1 MFSWMHANHDSDA
14 RRDGMP
20 SDEAEL
26 DALVD
31 DELDDDRRRAF
42 LQRMEREPAGWR
54 RVALRFL
61 QRQVERRV
69 VRDLM
74 GATQP
79 RTTQEPRKTEPGI
92 VRWYPALRI
101 AAMALL
107 VVGLVEL
114 LVPHRGKPV
123 MQTPGQTA
131 QKALVPVNT
140 VADHTQRRQLQI
152 LPGSPSQYLGAN
164 APGGM
169 IGNYGNNIRRAASRV
184 LLVPG
189 GGNRVVAYPV
199 QNLNSK
205 GQPIY

>member
-1 MFSWMHANHDSDA
+1 MFSWMHANHDSDG

-31 DELDDDRRRAF
+31 DELDDDRRRVF
-42 LQRMEREPAGWR
+42 LQKMDREPAGWR

-79 RTTQEPRKTEPGI
+79 RVKPESRNSDSGI
-92 VRWYPALRI
+92 VRFYPALRI

-114 LVPHRGKPV
+114 LTPHKHGPV
-123 MQTPGQTA
+123 MRPPGQR
-131 QKALVPVNT
+131 ALVPVNT

-152 LPGSPSQYLGAN
+152 LPGSPSQYLGAS
-164 APGGM
+164 APGGL
-169 IGNYGNNIRRAASRV
+169 IGNYGSNIRRAASRV

-199 QNLNSK
+199 QSLNSK